1 MVRALNPDQKGKIVW
16 SVRVA
21 RGGSMGGIQWGT
33 AADDHGLVFL
43 PISDWDPLQPDKGGG
58 LIALDAETGKQVWSA
73 PSIKPDCLSV
83 PGCSAA
89 QPAPP
94 IAIPGAVFSGSLDGH
109 VRAYDTTGGRLLWD
123 FNTLDRVETIN
134 GVPAHGGSIASAGPA
149 VAGGILYVM
158 SGYSRSALMPGNVLL
173 AFSIGGK

>member
-1 MVRALNPDQKGKIVW
+1 
-16 SVRVA
+16 
-21 RGGSMGGIQWGT
+21 MGGIQWGT
-33 AADDHGLVFL
+33 AADDHGVVFL

-73 PSIKPDCLSV
+73 PSIKPECLSV

-89 QPAPP
+89 QAAPP
-94 IAIPGAVFSGSLDGH
+94 TAIPGAVFSGSLDGH
-109 VRAYDTTGGRLLWD
+109 IRAYDTTSGGLLWD

-134 GVPAHGGSIASAGPA
+134 GVAAHGGSLSSAGPA

-158 SGYSRSALMPGNVLL
+158 SGYSRVALMPGNLLL
-173 AFSIGGK
+173 AFSIEGK